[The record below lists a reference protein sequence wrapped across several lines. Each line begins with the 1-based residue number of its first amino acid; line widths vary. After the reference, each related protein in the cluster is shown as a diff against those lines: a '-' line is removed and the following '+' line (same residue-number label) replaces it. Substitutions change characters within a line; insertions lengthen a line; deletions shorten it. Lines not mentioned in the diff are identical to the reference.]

1 MLAQGKVRDART
13 NKGLKAHIRYSSIPT
28 GSIYGK
34 FNDSTFSFA
43 IFGTARYEVTA
54 EAPGYVSRTI
64 VVDPK
69 QMDGNHRV
77 NRDIKLLPAGET
89 IRLDRLIF
97 AQGKSAID
105 STSFDELDQ
114 IAAMMYEYMNVVV
127 QLEGHT
133 DNLGAPEAN
142 LRLSQDR
149 VEAVKSYL
157 VRKGIDRNRIK
168 TKAFGGSQPLRTDPS
183 PDARALNRRVEM
195 RILRD

>member
-13 NKGLKAHIRYSSIPT
+13 NKGVKAHIRYSSIPT

-34 FNDSTFSFA
+34 FNDSTFSFV

-69 QMDGNHRV
+69 KMDGNLRV
-77 NRDIKLLPAGET
+77 YNDIKLLPAGET
-89 IRLDRLIF
+89 IRLNHLIF

-105 STSFDELDQ
+105 STSFDELNQ
-114 IAAMMYEYMNVVV
+114 IAGMMKEYENVVI

-133 DNLGAPEAN
+133 DNLGAPDAN

-149 VEAVKSYL
+149 VEAVKNYL
-157 VRKGIDRNRIK
+157 AGRGIDRARIK

-195 RILRD
+195 RILRH